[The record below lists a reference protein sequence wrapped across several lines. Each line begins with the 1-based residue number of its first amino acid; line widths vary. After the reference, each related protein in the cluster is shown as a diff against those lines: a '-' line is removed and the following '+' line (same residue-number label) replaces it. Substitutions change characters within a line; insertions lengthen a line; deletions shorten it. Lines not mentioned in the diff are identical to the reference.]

1 MSAAAERLDGDRS
14 RDGSHADEV
23 GEEAVAAPCDICLR
37 RAWLIARL
45 AGHIER
51 AWLARRPLPAVLSLP
66 DGELIAALGGAQQE
80 SVTADYER
88 FDAAA
93 ARRSCRA
100 HGVTAL
106 CGCDARYPERLRE
119 LADAPAVLHVLG
131 DVGRFERLL
140 GAECVAI
147 VGARR
152 ATAYGLAQARRL
164 GRGIAAAGLTVV
176 SGMALGV
183 DSAAHAG
190 ALDVDG
196 GTVAVLAGG
205 ADRPYPPSKR
215 LLHGQIAARGAVVS
229 ELPPGTRAHRWSF
242 PARNRIIAALGGLT
256 VVVEAG
262 ERSGSLITAS
272 LALDLGREVGAV
284 PGLVTAPLAAGSNSL
299 IVDGARLVRG
309 PEDVLEALL
318 GPGAPT
324 AAELEREQ
332 LRGDLAE
339 LLDKVGGGEDT
350 VAALVAGGLPLDAA
364 LAGLAQL
371 ELRGHVQRAAG
382 GRYARLS

>member
-1 MSAAAERLDGDRS
+1 MSAAPPC
-14 RDGSHADEV
+14 RD
-23 GEEAVAAPCDICLR
+23 CLR
-37 RAWLIARL
+37 RAWLVARL

-66 DGELIAALGGAQQE
+66 DEELIAALAGAQRE
-80 SVTADYER
+80 SVEQDHER
-88 FDAAA
+88 FDADAA
-93 ARRSCRA
+93 LRSCEARA
-100 HGVTAL
+100 VTAL
-106 CGCDARYPERLRE
+106 CVCDARYPERLRLLE
-119 LADAPAVLHVLG
+119 DAPAVLHVLG
-131 DVGRFERLL
+131 DVGRFERLV

-152 ATAYGLAQARRL
+152 ATPYGLAQARRL
-164 GRGIAAAGLTVV
+164 GRGIAAAGLSVV

-190 ALDVDG
+190 ALDADG
-196 GTVAVLAGG
+196 ATVAVLAGG

-215 LLHGQIAARGAVVS
+215 RLHAEIAVRGAVVS

-284 PGLVTAPLAAGSNSL
+284 PGLVTAPLAAGTNGL
-299 IVDGARLVRG
+299 IADGARLVRG

-318 GPGAPT
+318 GPDAPT
-324 AAELEREQ
+324 VAEIERER
-332 LRGDLAE
+332 LPGDLAE
-339 LLDKVGGGEDT
+339 LLGRVGAGEDT
-350 VAALVAGGLPLDAA
+350 VAALVAGGVPLDAA

-382 GRYARLS
+382 GRYACLS

>member
-1 MSAAAERLDGDRS
+1 MSAAAT
-14 RDGSHADEV
+14 
-23 GEEAVAAPCDICLR
+23 PCDACLR

-45 AGHIER
+45 SGHIER

-66 DGELIAALGGAQQE
+66 DGELIAALGGAQRE
-80 SVTADYER
+80 SVELDYER

-100 HGVTAL
+100 CAVTAL
-106 CGCDARYPERLRE
+106 CACDARYPARLGE

-131 DVGRFERLL
+131 DVGRFERLI

-215 LLHGQIAARGAVVS
+215 VLHGQIAARGAVVS
-229 ELPPGTRAHRWSF
+229 ELPPGARAHRWSF

-256 VVVEAG
+256 LVVEAG

-284 PGLVTAPLAAGSNSL
+284 PGLVTAPLAAGSNGL
-299 IVDGARLVRG
+299 IADGARLVRG
-309 PEDVLEALL
+309 PEDVLETLL
-318 GPGAPT
+318 GPGAPS

-332 LRGDLAE
+332 LPEDLAA
-339 LLDKVGGGEDT
+339 LLRRVGGGEDT